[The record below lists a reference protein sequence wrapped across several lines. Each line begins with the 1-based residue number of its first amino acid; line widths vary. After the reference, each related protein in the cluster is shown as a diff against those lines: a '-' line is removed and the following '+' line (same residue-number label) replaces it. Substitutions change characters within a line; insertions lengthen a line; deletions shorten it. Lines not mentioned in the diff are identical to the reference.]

1 VTEEFRQCRRS
12 STCRESLPI
21 SQLRYE
27 NGSWLCE
34 IGKCPRYAPSI
45 EDSSYRV
52 EKRYL
57 NIANIMFLSSGA
69 SGQDPEDFADNFAAR
84 LEELTEE
91 IISLNVEV
99 YPLEGGYIG
108 HAIEGSELIPKKTSK
123 NRFRKQIFEEWDHR
137 CAYCDKPADTLDHVI
152 PKSKGGMTVKS
163 NLIAACRICNGSKS
177 DKHYKEWY
185 RNQPFW
191 DQARAD
197 VIEYWLENGTLNQ

>member
-1 VTEEFRQCRRS
+1 MAEEFRQCRRS
-12 STCRESLPI
+12 STCRESLPV
-21 SQLRYE
+21 SQLKYE

-34 IGKCPRYAPSI
+34 IGKCPRYRPTI
-45 EDSSYRV
+45 EDSAYQV

-108 HAIEGSELIPKKTSK
+108 HAIEGTELVPKRKSK
-123 NRFRKQIFEEWDHR
+123 NNFRKMIFDHWKSK
-137 CAYCDKPADTLDHVI
+137 CAYCGEHADTLDHVV
-152 PKSKGGMTVKS
+152 PRHKGGLTTKE
-163 NLIAACRICNGSKS
+163 NLVSCCRRCNGSKGAE
-177 DKHYKEWY
+177 DLWNWY
-185 RNQPFW
+185 TRQPFFCQEKAEVILGW
-191 DQARAD
+191 LADDQ
-197 VIEYWLENGTLNQ
+197 